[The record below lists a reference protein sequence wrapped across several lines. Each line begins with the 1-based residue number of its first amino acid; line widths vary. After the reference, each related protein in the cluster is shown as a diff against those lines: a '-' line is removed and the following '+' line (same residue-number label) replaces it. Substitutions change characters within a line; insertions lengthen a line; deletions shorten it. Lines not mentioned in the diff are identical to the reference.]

1 MWVRVTN
8 GILIFSHGTG
18 LPKSISE
25 SLMSLNFRTS
35 QVKLV
40 KKSTSKSGKTCVV
53 TQQHGTCCS
62 KAGVECWHEKKSR
75 KIMVVPGETSY
86 SSFCFSVSNTSKS
99 HFLKH
104 ASLMPVFGIIQL
116 AA

>member
-1 MWVRVTN
+1 MGIGVRVRYVPYVGKGYKRDTD
-8 GILIFSHGTG
+8 FFTHGTG

-53 TQQHGTCCS
+53 TQLHGTCCS
-62 KAGVECWHEKKSR
+62 KAGVECWRGKKSK
-75 KIMVVPGETSY
+75 KIMVVPGSQ
-86 SSFCFSVSNTSKS
+86 VKRAIV
-99 HFLKH
+99 HFVFRFQTPQ
-104 ASLMPVFGIIQL
+104 SLIF
-116 AA
+116 